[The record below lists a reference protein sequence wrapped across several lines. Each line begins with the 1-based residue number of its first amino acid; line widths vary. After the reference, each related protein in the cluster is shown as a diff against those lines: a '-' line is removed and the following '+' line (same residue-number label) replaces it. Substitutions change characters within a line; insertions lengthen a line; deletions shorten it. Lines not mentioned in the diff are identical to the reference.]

1 VAEANLRHVLLI
13 DDEEGIRKVMSIA
26 LRDAGYVVWTAES
39 GEKGLEI
46 FQREKPALILTDIKM
61 PGMDG
66 IAVLRR
72 IKEMETDS
80 EVIIITGHGEME
92 LAISALQLEASDFI
106 TKPIHDEAL
115 FLALRRAEEKIFLKR
130 QLRDYTENLERKV
143 REATAEIQRISDF
156 QANLIDNSLDGIV
169 AGDEERKVI
178 IFNDSAQRLTGYRE
192 EEVVER
198 LTLEDLYEKEIVD
211 HWLAHQRKEVD
222 HSGKDIGGLQQE
234 GYNSGE
240 EFSGHFDTTIRS
252 RGGERIPIRL
262 THTVLRQKGQKV
274 GCVTFFQDL
283 REIRRLEKQLVQS
296 ERLAATGQ
304 TAASIA
310 HAIKNIVGGL
320 KGGMFVVNKGF
331 ELSNQDYLQDG
342 WDMVQRNIAKISSL
356 AMDLLTFSKERKP
369 EYDLA
374 DANKVAAEVV
384 ELLKKRAEEF
394 GIKLSLQTADGLEP
408 VAMDVS
414 GIHQCLVNLVSNAID
429 ACRPE
434 ICGHEKGRVTLS
446 TCTHPDW
453 AVYFEVKDNGCGI
466 SAAEKEKIFTT
477 FFSTKGADGT
487 GLGLLNAQK
496 IAQEHGG
503 HIEVE
508 SVPGQGSV
516 FRLLLPTGPNKEGD
530 RLHKS
535 AGKENDNKESH
546 SVVA

>member
-39 GEKGLEI
+39 GEQGLEI
-46 FQREKPALILTDIKM
+46 FEREKPALVLTDIKM

-66 IAVLRR
+66 IGVLRR

-115 FLALRRAEEKIFLKR
+115 FLALKRAEEKISLKR

-143 REATAEIQRISDF
+143 REATAEILRISDF

-169 AGDEERKVI
+169 AGDEERKVV

-192 EEVVER
+192 EEVVGR
-198 LTLEDLYEKEIVD
+198 ITLEDLYEKEIVD
-211 HWLAHQRKEVD
+211 RWLARQRKEGD
-222 HSGKDIGGLQQE
+222 HSGDDFGTHL
-234 GYNSGE
+234 
-240 EFSGHFDTTIRS
+240 DTTIRS
-252 RGGERIPIRL
+252 RAGERIPIRL
-262 THTVLRQKGQKV
+262 THTILRQKGQKV

-283 REIRRLEKQLVQS
+283 RGIRRLERQLVQS

-342 WDMVQRNIAKISSL
+342 WDMVQRNISKISSL

-369 EYDLA
+369 EYRLA
-374 DANKVAAEVV
+374 EANEVAAEVV

-394 GIKLSLQTADGLEP
+394 GIQLSLETVNGLEP
-408 VAMDVS
+408 LAMDVS

-434 ICGHEKGRVTLS
+434 ICGHEEGKVTLRI
-446 TCTHPDW
+446 CRHPGW
-453 AVYFEVKDNGCGI
+453 AVCFEVKDNGCGI
-466 SAAEKEKIFTT
+466 SAEDKEKIFTT

-487 GLGLLNAQK
+487 GLGLLNVQK

-503 HIEVE
+503 CIEVE
-508 SVPGQGSV
+508 SEPAKGSA
-516 FRLLLPTGPNKEGD
+516 FRLLLPSGPNREGEHPYEFD
-530 RLHKS
+530 
-535 AGKENDNKESH
+535 GNENENPESH
-546 SVVA
+546 SVGA